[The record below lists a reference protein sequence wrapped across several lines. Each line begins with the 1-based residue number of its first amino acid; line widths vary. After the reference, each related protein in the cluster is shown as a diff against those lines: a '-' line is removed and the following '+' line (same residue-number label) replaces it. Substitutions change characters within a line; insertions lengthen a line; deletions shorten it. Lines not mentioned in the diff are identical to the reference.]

1 MDNVYNQI
9 LELTSRLDGHQLEAL
24 TYQLK
29 KELNKRQ
36 NPFGDGK
43 AEGFEVEIVAAP
55 GEEPNGFILTSF
67 EEYEENKLYLMYEYE
82 PGLEQFD
89 YSLFTPRRSGDM
101 DGYYTEEEQVY
112 ELRDGGVDW
121 LTELTPIIQEF
132 LDIQTK

>member
-67 EEYEENKLYLMYEYE
+67 EEYEENKLYLMCEYE

>member
-24 TYQLK
+24 THHLK
-29 KELNKRQ
+29 TEINKRQ

-43 AEGFEVEIVAAP
+43 AEDFEVEVVVAP
-55 GEEPNGFILTSF
+55 DEPRGFILTSF
-67 EEYEENKLYLMYEYE
+67 EEYEENKLYLICEYE
-82 PGLEQFD
+82 PGLGQFD

-101 DGYYTEEEQVY
+101 DGYYTEDEQIY
-112 ELRDGGVDW
+112 ELNDGGVDW

-132 LDIQTK
+132 LDIETE